1 MKTSKVIF
9 RYVTYKRALGY
20 RFCAEEAIL
29 RAFSISIN
37 DKPIATIG
45 KQDVLTFLN
54 GSGPITV
61 TWGKKHRVLSGLF
74 RFLIS
79 RGLAE
84 FSPMPTVI
92 PKSTVT
98 PFVPYIY
105 SHDELRRLLN
115 AVPDACG
122 GRASIEDYVF
132 RALILLL
139 YGAGL
144 RIGEALALTLE
155 DVDLEEAYCCVRETK
170 FFKSRLVPLGGDL
183 KGVLTDYLAQRNK
196 SYGSARDASVFCS
209 CNGLPLSQSSV
220 RSAFRRLR
228 SHAGVLREG
237 GPRRQPRL
245 HDLRHTAAVH
255 RLSAWYRSGEDMHQL
270 LPKLATYLGHL
281 DLSGTQCYLT
291 LTPELLSQASQRFE
305 RYVMEPNHD

>member
-1 MKTSKVIF
+1 MRSTSPSDRTFPQNRISGSILWLMVSLLCF
-9 RYVTYKRALGY
+9 RNHTLSRAHMVVQLFFQNCTEQCLWEICPKY
-20 RFCAEEAIL
+20 PSR
-29 RAFSISIN
+29 SI
-37 DKPIATIG
+37 
-45 KQDVLTFLN
+45 
-54 GSGPITV
+54 
-61 TWGKKHRVLSGLF
+61 LSGVHISVFF
-74 RFLIS
+74 RTN
-79 RGLAE
+79 AE
-84 FSPMPTVI
+84 CT
-92 PKSTVT
+92 
-98 PFVPYIY
+98 
-105 SHDELRRLLN
+105 L
-115 AVPDACG
+115 
-122 GRASIEDYVF
+122 
-132 RALILLL
+132 
-139 YGAGL
+139 
-144 RIGEALALTLE
+144 GEALALTLE
-155 DVDLEEAYCCVRETK
+155 DMDLEEAYCCVRETK